1 MYKMITDVFYCIE
14 TLRSNVR
21 SRYNAVY
28 NIALHEKFELERER
42 EREREREV
50 REEEGIGFTLVF
62 SEIPHGNIKHKAI
75 PSGQSQLD
83 TKLLFIQRNMINIF
97 VAL

>member
-1 MYKMITDVFYCIE
+1 MILCTKLPYK
-14 TLRSNVR
+14 
-21 SRYNAVY
+21 
-28 NIALHEKFELERER
+28 EKFELERER
-42 EREREREV
+42 EWEKREV
-50 REEEGIGFTLVF
+50 RGEEGIGFTLVF

>member
-1 MYKMITDVFYCIE
+1 MITDVFYCIE
-14 TLRSNVR
+14 TLRSNVS
-21 SRYNAVY
+21 SRYDDVY
-28 NIALHEKFELERER
+28 NIASHEKVWIGERER
-42 EREREREV
+42 ERERGV
-50 REEEGIGFTLVF
+50 RGEEGIGFTLVF

>member
-1 MYKMITDVFYCIE
+1 MILCTKLPYK
-14 TLRSNVR
+14 
-21 SRYNAVY
+21 
-28 NIALHEKFELERER
+28 EKFELEREKSG

-50 REEEGIGFTLVF
+50 RGEEGIEFTLVF